1 MRNRRFWGEKDRIT
15 GVPNPSAQIH
25 FLVVVEELLVESAQ
39 VFEEVPAK
47 HYATAGLPIDGALRI
62 APPARGFLID
72 EIGGQPRK
80 AKRRNPVT
88 PDCWEKARG
97 NLIRSVRVQD
107 AATEGSS
114 FWMAVCKFHESVQGT
129 FMDDGVGI

>member
-1 MRNRRFWGEKDRIT
+1 MSDHRFCGEKDCMAGI
-15 GVPNPSAQIH
+15 PNAPAQIH
-25 FLVVVEELLVESAQ
+25 FLEVVEELLVESAQ
-39 VFEEVPAK
+39 VFKEVSTK

-62 APPARGFLID
+62 APPARVFLID

-88 PDCWEKARG
+88 PDWWEKARG